1 MGYMYFNFQYLAFML
16 PAIIL
21 SFAAQMM
28 VKSAYAKYSKV
39 YNRRGLTGAMAAEQ
53 VLMGNQVPGIRFE
66 HISGSLTD
74 HFDPRTNVIAL
85 SDGVYN
91 QATIAAVGVAAH
103 EAGHAV
109 QHHTGYWP
117 IRLRSALV
125 PITNIGSNLAMPLII
140 IGLLLPV
147 QYDFVIY
154 LGIALYC
161 LLVLFQLVTLPVE
174 FNASARAIR
183 ALEQGNLLDEEELQG
198 AKKVLRA
205 AALTYLAATFTAL
218 LSVLYY
224 LMIAG
229 NRRDRS

>member
-1 MGYMYFNFQYLAFML
+1 MIFIG
-16 PAIIL
+16 
-21 SFAAQMM
+21 
-28 VKSAYAKYSKV
+28 V
-39 YNRRGLTGAMAAEQ
+39 LT
-53 VLMGNQVPGIRFE
+53 P
-66 HISGSLTD
+66 D
-74 HFDPRTNVIAL
+74 HFDPRSNVIAL

-117 IRLRSALV
+117 IRLRGALV
-125 PITNIGSNLAMPLII
+125 PITNLGANLATPLIL
-140 IGLLLPV
+140 IGFLLPV

-161 LLVLFQLVTLPVE
+161 LVVLFQVVTLPVE

-183 ALEQGNLLDEEELQG
+183 ALEEGNMLDEEELKG

-205 AALTYLAATFTAL
+205 AALTYLAAAFTAL

-229 NRRDRS
+229 NRRERS

>member
-161 LLVLFQLVTLPVE
+161 LVVLFQLVTLPVE

>member
-21 SFAAQMM
+21 SFVAQMM

-161 LLVLFQLVTLPVE
+161 LVVLFQLVTLPVE

-183 ALEQGNLLDEEELQG
+183 ALKQGNLLDEEELQG

>member
-1 MGYMYFNFQYLAFML
+1 MGYMYFNLQYLAFML

-161 LLVLFQLVTLPVE
+161 LVVLFQLVTLPVE

>member
-125 PITNIGSNLAMPLII
+125 PITNIGSNLAMSLII

-161 LLVLFQLVTLPVE
+161 LVVLFQLVTLPVE

>member
-21 SFAAQMM
+21 SFVAQMM

-161 LLVLFQLVTLPVE
+161 LVVLFQLVTLPVE

>member
-1 MGYMYFNFQYLAFML
+1 MPYMYFNFQYLAFML
-16 PAIIL
+16 PAILL
-21 SFAAQMM
+21 SFIAQMM
-28 VKSAYAKYSKV
+28 VKTTYAKYSKV
-39 YNRRGLTGAMAAEQ
+39 LNRRGLTGAMAAEQ
-53 VLMGNQVPGIRFE
+53 VLWGNQVPGIRFE
-66 HISGSLTD
+66 HIRGNLTD

-125 PITNIGSNLAMPLII
+125 PITNFGANLATPLIL
-140 IGLLLPV
+140 IGFLLPV

-161 LLVLFQLVTLPVE
+161 LVVLFQVVTLPVE

-183 ALEQGNLLDEEELQG
+183 ALEQGNLLDEEELKG

-205 AALTYLAATFTAL
+205 AALTYLAAAFTAL

-224 LMIAG
+224 LTIAG

>member
-1 MGYMYFNFQYLAFML
+1 MGYMYFNLQYLAFML
-16 PAIIL
+16 QAIIL

-161 LLVLFQLVTLPVE
+161 LVVLFQLVTLPVE

>member
-21 SFAAQMM
+21 SFVAQMM

-125 PITNIGSNLAMPLII
+125 PVTNIGSNLAMPLII

-161 LLVLFQLVTLPVE
+161 LVVLFQLVTLPVE

>member
-21 SFAAQMM
+21 SFVAQMM

-161 LLVLFQLVTLPVE
+161 LMVLFQLVTLPVE

>member
-161 LLVLFQLVTLPVE
+161 LVVLFQLVTLPVE

-183 ALEQGNLLDEEELQG
+183 ALGQGNLLDEEELQG

>member
-161 LLVLFQLVTLPVE
+161 LVVLFQLVTLPVE
-174 FNASARAIR
+174 FNASTRAIR

>member
-21 SFAAQMM
+21 SFVAQMM

-53 VLMGNQVPGIRFE
+53 VLMGNHVPGIRFE
-66 HISGSLTD
+66 HIGGNLTD
-74 HFDPRTNVIAL
+74 HFDPRNNTIAL

-125 PITNIGSNLAMPLII
+125 PITNIGSNLAMPLIL
-140 IGLLLPV
+140 IGFLLPV

-161 LLVLFQLVTLPVE
+161 LVVLFQVVTLPVE
-174 FNASARAIR
+174 FNASSRAIR
-183 ALEQGNLLDEEELQG
+183 ALEQGNLLNEEELQG

-224 LMIAG
+224 LMVAG

>member
-161 LLVLFQLVTLPVE
+161 LVVLFQLVTLPVE

-198 AKKVLRA
+198 AKKMLRA

>member
-21 SFAAQMM
+21 SFVAQMM

-125 PITNIGSNLAMPLII
+125 PITNIGSNLAMPLIL

-161 LLVLFQLVTLPVE
+161 LVVLFQLVTLPVE